1 METACGQNHHEL
13 PLQRHPV
20 RLGHLR
26 VGSIAC
32 ADVARFFCEY
42 GHRSRAERAAVTRY
56 SSVPAKT
63 APDGPDDNGKATD
76 FRRKFAIPAATPQ
89 NIHSMNLYATR
100 TYERVI
106 RKLLSEDARSDMEA
120 VIVAAPEAER
130 DDLTATDRKALSRLV
145 TMIKREGRE

>member
-1 METACGQNHHEL
+1 
-13 PLQRHPV
+13 
-20 RLGHLR
+20 
-26 VGSIAC
+26 
-32 ADVARFFCEY
+32 
-42 GHRSRAERAAVTRY
+42 
-56 SSVPAKT
+56 
-63 APDGPDDNGKATD
+63 
-76 FRRKFAIPAATPQ
+76 
-89 NIHSMNLYATR
+89 MNLYATR